1 MSAVRLGPAFSRLLV
16 ASGFANLADGVR
28 SVALPL
34 VAATLTRDPLVFS
47 AVAVAGSLPWLVLS
61 LPAGVLVDRIERRRL
76 LVVANAVRTLLLVAL
91 TLAIVA
97 DRAGIA
103 LLVLVALGL
112 GTAEVVFDNA
122 AQTLLPSLV
131 PSAGLERANGR
142 LAGMEIVANQFAGPP
157 LGGALFAVA
166 IALPVALDAGLI
178 AGSGLL
184 VLALPRAL
192 APAAAL
198 ASATDGTGARARGAG
213 AAGFLEELREG
224 VAWLAQHRLLRTLA
238 LLLAVLN
245 GTGAMG
251 SATFALFATG
261 EGSVLGL
268 GPFGFS
274 VLLAL
279 GSAGAFGASLVADRL
294 VLAYGR
300 AGPLWVSLIVFAL
313 APLAIA
319 LAEGPIVV
327 ALALAATAGMGVVWN
342 VITVSLRQAVIPDRL
357 LGRVNSAY
365 RFLGWGAMPVGA
377 AIGGLVARIGGL
389 RAPWLLA
396 AALTMLALPFALR
409 DVRSSTIDA
418 ARAAARGDRST

>member
-1 MSAVRLGPAFSRLLV
+1 
-16 ASGFANLADGVR
+16 
-28 SVALPL
+28 
-34 VAATLTRDPLVFS
+34 
-47 AVAVAGSLPWLVLS
+47 
-61 LPAGVLVDRIERRRL
+61 L
-76 LVVANAVRTLLLVAL
+76 LVVL

-97 DRAGIA
+97 DRASIV
-103 LLVLVALGL
+103 LLVVVALGL

-122 AQTLLPSLV
+122 AQALLPSLV

-184 VLALPRAL
+184 VLGLPRAL
-192 APAAAL
+192 VSALPLGTAAVPRGERQPGADAP
-198 ASATDGTGARARGAG
+198 
-213 AAGFLEELREG
+213 GFLEGLRDG
-224 VAWLAQHRLLRTLA
+224 VAWLGRHRLLRTLA

-251 SATFALFATG
+251 SATIALFATG

-294 VLAYGR
+294 VLAFGR
-300 AGPLWVSLIVFAL
+300 AVPLWTALTVFAL

-327 ALALAATAGMGVVWN
+327 ALAFAATSGMGVVWN
-342 VITVSLRQAVIPDRL
+342 VITVSLRQTIIPDHL

-365 RFLGWGAMPVGA
+365 RFLGWGAMPIGA
-377 AIGGLVARIGGL
+377 ALGGLVARIAGL
-389 RAPWLLA
+389 RAPWFLA
-396 AALTMLALPFALR
+396 AGLTALALPLALR
-409 DVRSSTIDA
+409 DVRSSTIEA
-418 ARAAARGDRST
+418 ARAAARTGRST